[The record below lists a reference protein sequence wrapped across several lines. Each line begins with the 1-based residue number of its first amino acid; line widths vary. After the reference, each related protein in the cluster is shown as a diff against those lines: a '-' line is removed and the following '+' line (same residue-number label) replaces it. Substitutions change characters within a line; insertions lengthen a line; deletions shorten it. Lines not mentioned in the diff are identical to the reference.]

1 MSILKS
7 IILRIMFSKLKRY
20 IGDNPGKTLV
30 IIIVATFALGVL
42 TSKIFW

>member
-1 MSILKS
+1 MGQVKFT
-7 IILRIMFSKLKRY
+7 IIRW
-20 IGDNPGKTLV
+20 IGNNPGKTLV